1 MVIVKTAICL
11 AASLCALAA
20 PPRRAAKAPARAAA
34 PVLKAD
40 PSVPAPGAPGE
51 RIDPATGRGRAIG
64 PMLES
69 RTDFQ
74 ATLLPGGRVLVTGG
88 TARTATSEWFDPA
101 TGRFS
106 PGPALTRPR
115 QGHKALLTKDGRL
128 ILVGGTEPPAPA
140 EVLDAGAAAF
150 KAVPD
155 AAFGLSAEAV
165 ELDEGRVL
173 LVDGASGAIHAWDG
187 RKATSRKATL
197 ARPRIFFRALRL
209 KDGKVAI
216 LGGWPSDAKIRGRR
230 PAPGGDLPVE
240 VFNPKWSSLSAWSRL
255 PLPRARHQA
264 SLLEDGRILLFG
276 GVGADGET
284 SVAAREILDPAK
296 ESIAAAGSPDLGPG
310 AGLAWAPGESG
321 GWFLPERGR
330 QVLRAA
336 GPLDLPEGR
345 PAGRLANPYLAP
357 VLVPLGDGGLLVLGS
372 CVFGDPLDRWD
383 PRSRACAVLGTLR
396 AEARELGLLPDGRVL
411 SLGPVVDLVDLRT
424 GALSPLGWRED
435 LEPLLKTL
443 KPAPPS
449 PGTPPFPPG
458 QAREGAAAVALD
470 KGRALVVG
478 GVRDGE
484 PSGNLDM
491 WDLKKKALGPA
502 GVMKTRRAAPSA
514 LKLNDGAVLVWG
526 AGKE

>member
-1 MVIVKTAICL
+1 MGFVMTAICL
-11 AASLCALAA
+11 AASLCAVAA
-20 PPRRAAKAPARAAA
+20 PPKPARAGKAPAKAGT

-40 PSVPAPGAPGE
+40 PGLPAPGAAGE
-51 RIDPATGRGRAIG
+51 RIDPATGRGRSIG
-64 PMLES
+64 PMGES
-69 RTDFQ
+69 RADFQ

-115 QGHKALLTKDGRL
+115 QGHRALLLKDGRL
-128 ILVGGTEPPAPA
+128 LLVGGTEPPAPA
-140 EVLDAGAAAF
+140 EVLDQGAAAF
-150 KAVPD
+150 RALPD

-165 ELDEGRVL
+165 ELDEGRVV

-187 RKATSRKATL
+187 RKSTSRKATL

-209 KDGKVAI
+209 KEGKVAI
-216 LGGWPSDAKIRGRR
+216 LGGWPSDARIRGRK

-240 VFNPKWSSLSAWSRL
+240 VFNPKWSSLSSWSRL

-264 SLLEDGRILLFG
+264 SLLEDGRVVLFG

-296 ESIAAAGSPDLGPG
+296 ESITVDGSPDLGPG
-310 AGLAWAPGESG
+310 AGLGWTE

-336 GPLDLPEGR
+336 GPLDLPGGR

-357 VLVPLGDGGLLVLGS
+357 ILVPLGDGGLLVLGT
-372 CVFGDPLDRWD
+372 CAYGDPLDRWD
-383 PRSRACAVLGTLR
+383 PRSHACSVLGTLR
-396 AEARELGLLPDGRVL
+396 ADAKELAQLPDGRVL

-478 GVRDGE
+478 GARDGE
-484 PSGNLDM
+484 PSGNLEI
-491 WDLKKKALGPA
+491 WDLKKKTLGPA

-514 LKLNDGAVLVWG
+514 LKLNDGTVLVWG